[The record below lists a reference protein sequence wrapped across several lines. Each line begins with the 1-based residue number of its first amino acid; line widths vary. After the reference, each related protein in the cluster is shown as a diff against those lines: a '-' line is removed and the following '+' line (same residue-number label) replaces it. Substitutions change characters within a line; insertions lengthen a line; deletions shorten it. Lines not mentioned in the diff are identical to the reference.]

1 MAKGRKAKKEPKK
14 ESRKEKMS
22 AGEALVLG
30 DEALDQM
37 YDISFFDNEVPAMD
51 TNETIAFINKRANVG
66 KKVKRAVLKR
76 ADEAGSPFRLRRPF
90 GIASLDIAIGG
101 GMPAGGVTQIGAPSG
116 VGKNAL
122 AATAIARCQYLY
134 GDKARIALIW
144 TEVPPDKEH
153 MRINGA
159 VIPSSEEDLYL
170 ENADRERKGLSPL
183 TEDGIF
189 RRRRSVGEILVAD
202 EGSAEERLQAA
213 VDLVMA
219 NNCQL
224 IVIDSIAAAVSKYRV
239 DTPLE
244 DEPKQSAEAS
254 MLSAFQKLCWN
265 AFCAPSQGRLN
276 FTSMIVINQV
286 RANRSTAKF
295 KREWSVGGPYAIR
308 HAKLVDITL
317 KPGERITADGR
328 RVGKVVGWE
337 ISKGKAGCH
346 EGPTGELPYYYAS
359 GFDRYTDLINTCI
372 NMEIAIRV
380 GRYYDIVDHNG
391 EVLHSKVSGGKT
403 ALINS
408 VYEDQELFDQ
418 LYYACLAKAE
428 VSCLHHL

>member
-1 MAKGRKAKKEPKK
+1 MDKSKKAKKG
-14 ESRKEKMS
+14 SRKEKMS
-22 AGEALVLG
+22 AGEALVLA

-37 YDISFFDNEVPAMD
+37 YDISFFDDEIPRMD
-51 TNETIAFINKRANVG
+51 MDETIAFINKRVNEG

-76 ADEAGSPFRLRRPF
+76 ADQAGSPFKLRRPF

-101 GMPAGGVTQIGAPSG
+101 GMPAGGITQIGAPSG

-122 AATAIARCQYLY
+122 AATAVARCQYLY
-134 GDKARIALIW
+134 GEKARIALIW
-144 TEVPPDKEH
+144 TEVQPDKEH

-170 ENADRERKGLSPL
+170 ENADRAKKGLPPL
-183 TEDGIF
+183 SEEGIY

-202 EGSAEERLQAA
+202 EGNAEERLQAA
-213 VDLVMA
+213 VDLVIA
-219 NNCQL
+219 NNCKL

-239 DTPLE
+239 NTPLE

-254 MLSAFQKLCWN
+254 MLSSFQKLCWN
-265 AFCAPSQGRLN
+265 AFCTPRHGKLN
-276 FTSMIVINQV
+276 FTSMLVINQV

-295 KREWSVGGPYAIR
+295 KREWTVGGPYAIR
-308 HAKLVDITL
+308 HGKLVDITL
-317 KPGERITADGR
+317 KPGDRITTNGR
-328 RVGKVVGWE
+328 RIGKVVGWE
-337 ISKGKAGCH
+337 IAKGKAGCH
-346 EGPTGELPYYYAS
+346 EGPSGELPYYYAT
-359 GFDRYTDLINTCI
+359 GFDRYTDLISTCVG
-372 NMEIAIRV
+372 MEVAIRS

-391 EVLHSKVSGGKT
+391 EVIHSKISGGKEG
-403 ALINS
+403 LINMA
-408 VYEDQELFDQ
+408 YEDQDFFDQ